1 MAHSEVRLIGPAGLP
16 DADISEISSLV
27 GSLVAGGA
35 ALGWVTPPS
44 SSEVAALLGDVI
56 AGIATGDAALAVAFE
71 PAGPVGFGYWQR
83 YARPTHRVNADI
95 EKVAIN
101 PKFQGK
107 GLGRTIMSALIEA
120 AVTASIETLTLD
132 VRGDN
137 LRAAALYESLGFRRY
152 GTLDRFVAFGPAR
165 YDKLLYALD
174 LRAITVPDSSR
185 YRS

>member
-1 MAHSEVRLIGPAGLP
+1 VESFAVRLIGPDGLT
-16 DADISEISSLV
+16 DADIAGISGFV
-27 GSLVAGGA
+27 GPLVAGGA

-44 SSEVAALLGDVI
+44 PGDVALLLEHVI
-56 AGIATGDAALAVAFE
+56 AGIPAGDAALAVAFG
-71 PAGPVGFGYWQR
+71 PAGPAGFGYWRR

-101 PKFQGK
+101 PRFQGR
-107 GLGRTIMSALIEA
+107 GLGRTVVAALITA
-120 AVTASIETLTLD
+120 AVTESIETLTLD

-152 GTLDRFVAFGPAR
+152 GTLERFVAFGRAR

-174 LRAITVPDSSR
+174 LRGITPA
-185 YRS
+185 